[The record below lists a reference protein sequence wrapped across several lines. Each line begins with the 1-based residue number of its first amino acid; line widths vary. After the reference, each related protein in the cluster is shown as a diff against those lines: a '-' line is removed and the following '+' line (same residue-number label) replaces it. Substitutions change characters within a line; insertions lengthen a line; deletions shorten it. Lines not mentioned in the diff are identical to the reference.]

1 VSRRISVQ
9 AGFDRLLSHYE
20 PWVACELLNAALL
33 KNDVR
38 LWRDGVL
45 LSPTDIRGGGLYAC
59 AELEPDGRY
68 LCTIETSQPLR
79 CRIVSVRDD
88 GERQIATVVLPQFAW
103 EVDVEGIE
111 ALLYAGSTQRQT
123 WRTCAEAEIL
133 DLCSKQ
139 SPLLK
144 NFRQLC
150 EHISARVTDQ
160 GHPPTKNTYRFRQE
174 IKRLLEVH
182 VK

>member
-1 VSRRISVQ
+1 MSRRIPAQV
-9 AGFDRLLSHYE
+9 GFDRLLLHYK
-20 PWVACELLNAALL
+20 PWTACELLNAALL

-38 LWRDGVL
+38 LWRDGTL
-45 LSPTDIRGGGLYAC
+45 LSPADIRGGGLYAH

-79 CRIVSVRDD
+79 GRIAARRDD
-88 GERQIATVVLPQFAW
+88 GTFTVAIPRSVW
-103 EVDVEGIE
+103 EVGAEGIE

-150 EHISARVTDQ
+150 AHISARVTDQ
-160 GHPPTKNTYRFRQE
+160 GHSPTKNTYRFRQE